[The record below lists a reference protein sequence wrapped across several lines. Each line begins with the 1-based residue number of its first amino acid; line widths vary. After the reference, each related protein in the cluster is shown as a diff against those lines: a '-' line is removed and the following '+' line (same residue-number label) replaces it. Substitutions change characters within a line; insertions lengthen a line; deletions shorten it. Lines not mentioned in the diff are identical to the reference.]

1 LRAVFG
7 ARTLAAAWPLLIA
20 QPALAGVMCTDV
32 QIVEIFAGTDEC
44 PDAQYV
50 MMRMVVD
57 LQGAV
62 GGTHVDTGSGVFGTF
77 PPGDAPNALMGDAL
91 LVATARAEGL
101 FGIDAD
107 AVAWGDVL
115 LDLPQ
120 GTVSY
125 SCSGETVLYG
135 DVGPD
140 LTRGMALKRVGANW
154 VLGAPAPFNN
164 AGDLGV
170 LGTCPPDPDAGA
182 GAEPPRDASVG
193 DEPIL
198 DDSGGEG
205 CGCRVGASPERRAW
219 PALLLLGAL
228 MARRQP

>member
-1 LRAVFG
+1 
-7 ARTLAAAWPLLIA
+7 
-20 QPALAGVMCTDV
+20 MCTDV
-32 QIVEIFAGTDEC
+32 QIVEIFPGTDEC
-44 PDAQYV
+44 PDAHYV
-50 MMRMVVD
+50 MMRMLVD

-77 PPGDAPNALMGDAL
+77 PPGDAANALMGDAL

-107 AVAWGDVL
+107 AVATGDVL

-170 LGTCPPDPDAGA
+170 LGTCPPDPDAGW
-182 GAEPPRDASVG
+182 GPEPAMDASVG
-193 DEPIL
+193 HDGL
-198 DDSGGEG
+198 MDDSGGGG
-205 CGCRVGASPERRAW
+205 CGCRIGASQDPRAW
-219 PALLLLGAL
+219 VVPVVLALI
-228 MARRQP
+228 ARRRT